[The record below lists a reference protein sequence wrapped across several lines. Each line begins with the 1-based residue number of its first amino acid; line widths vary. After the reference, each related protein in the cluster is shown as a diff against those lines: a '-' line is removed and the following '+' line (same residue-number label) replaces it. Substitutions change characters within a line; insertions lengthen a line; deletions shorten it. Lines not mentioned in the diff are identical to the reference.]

1 MLWRGRGFG
10 PSRRQ
15 SINRVCGAGA
25 PSASSGQ
32 ALAREAMHMNLAGK
46 VAIVT
51 GGARGIGGAISRALA
66 KAGADVLIADLRREE
81 AQATACRLQQETG
94 RRVEAY
100 AADVT
105 RVQDMQAAAQAAVD
119 RLGGLDILVNN
130 AGWDRLMPFLKST
143 PELWDRIIA
152 INYVGVLNS
161 CYAALPHLKARGHG
175 AIVNISSDSARVGAM
190 GEAVYSGAKAAV
202 VAFSKTLAREH
213 ARDGIRV
220 NVVCP
225 GLVDTPLLEEIKGEE
240 FGGKVLGAVTGAI
253 PLKRLGQPAEI
264 APVVAFLASDGAGY
278 ITGQVISV
286 NGGLTMAG

>member
-1 MLWRGRGFG
+1 
-10 PSRRQ
+10 
-15 SINRVCGAGA
+15 
-25 PSASSGQ
+25 
-32 ALAREAMHMNLAGK
+32 MNLTGR
-46 VAIVT
+46 VAMVT
-51 GGARGIGGAISRALA
+51 GGARGIGAAISRALA
-66 KAGADVLIADLRREE
+66 LVGADVLIADLRHDD
-81 AQATACRLQQETG
+81 AQATACRLQKETG
-94 RRVEAY
+94 RRMEAH

-105 RVQDMQAAAQAAVD
+105 RVEDMQAAARAAVE
-119 RLGGLDILVNN
+119 RFGGLDILVNN

-143 PELWDRIIA
+143 PDLWERIIA
-152 INYVGVLNS
+152 INYRGVLNS
-161 CYAALPHLKARGHG
+161 CYAVLPHLRARGRG
-175 AIVNISSDSARVGAM
+175 AIVNISSDSARVGSL

-240 FGGKVLGAVTGAI
+240 FGGKILGAVTGAI
-253 PLKRLGQPAEI
+253 PLKRLGQPADI
-264 APVVAFLASDGAGY
+264 APVVAFLASDAAGY

>member
-1 MLWRGRGFG
+1 
-10 PSRRQ
+10 
-15 SINRVCGAGA
+15 
-25 PSASSGQ
+25 
-32 ALAREAMHMNLAGK
+32 MNLAGK

-51 GGARGIGGAISRALA
+51 GGGRGIGAAISRVLA
-66 KAGADVLIADLRREE
+66 VAGADVLIADLRPED
-81 AQATACRLQQETG
+81 AHTTACRLRQETG
-94 RRVEAY
+94 RHVEAQ

-105 RVQDMQAAAQAAVD
+105 RVEDMEAVARAAAQ
-119 RLGGLDILVNN
+119 RFGGLDILVNN

-152 INYVGVLNS
+152 INYRGVLNS
-161 CYAALPHLKARGHG
+161 CYAALPHLKGRGRG
-175 AIVNISSDSARVGAM
+175 AVVNISSDSARVGSL

-225 GLVDTPLLEEIKGEE
+225 GLVETPLLEEIKREE
-240 FGGKVLGAVTGAI
+240 FGGKILGAVIGAI

-264 APVVAFLASDGAGY
+264 ASVVAFLASDEAAY